1 LKAHGHYQ
9 LLFSIAPSAK
19 KGFYRGCK
27 LSWPTHRWDQIE
39 EKDEL
44 QLAEIDD
51 KAELACCLAMEVIIG
66 SRRGKNRSKYDKEYF
81 FEGVNTN
88 YTVLREKTIGVIL

>member
-1 LKAHGHYQ
+1 M
-9 LLFSIAPSAK
+9 
-19 KGFYRGCK
+19 
-27 LSWPTHRWDQIE
+27 
-39 EKDEL
+39 
-44 QLAEIDD
+44 AEIDD